1 MNVNHPVLA
10 VTGLAAEARIASGT
24 GVTTLSAG
32 GDPARL
38 ALLLQAA
45 LANGAKA
52 VISFGIAGG
61 LQPGLKPGTTII
73 GRVIDGGDF
82 RTKADSAWIDRLSS
96 ALPHALVMDLAG
108 VDAAVCGTGSKRR
121 LHHAT
126 GAAAVDMES
135 HIAARLAAQHGVPF
149 AALRTIADPAERT
162 VPSCAA
168 VGMKPDGSA
177 NVAGVLR
184 KLGRNP
190 AELPGL
196 IRTAFDA
203 RAALVALVRNRE
215 RLCSLFGFNVPR
227 LDPARDGLFGRPSG
241 IELEVGNF
249 APLVRAS
256 SVEIGTEVPWQ
267 RHVPAVNNRP
277 R

>member
-1 MNVNHPVLA
+1 MNLNQPVLA

-24 GVTTLSAG
+24 GVTTLSGG
-32 GDPARL
+32 GDPVRL

-73 GRVIDGGDF
+73 GRVIDGGDL
-82 RTKADSAWIDRLSS
+82 RTKADLAWIERLAA
-96 ALPHALVMDLAG
+96 ALPHALVTDLAG
-108 VDAAVCGTGSKRR
+108 VDAAVCGTDSKSR
-121 LHHAT
+121 LHRAT

-168 VGMKPDGSA
+168 VGMKPDGST
-177 NVAGVLR
+177 NVPAVLR

-190 AELPGL
+190 GELPDL
-196 IRTAFDA
+196 IRTALDA

-215 RLCSLFGFNVPR
+215 RLCSLFGLSLPR
-227 LDPARDGLFGRPSG
+227 PDPARDGLFGRPLAP
-241 IELEVGNF
+241 ELDVGTF
-249 APLVRAS
+249 VPLVRNS
-256 SVEIGTEVPWQ
+256 SVEIGTEV
-267 RHVPAVNNRP
+267 R
-277 R
+277 